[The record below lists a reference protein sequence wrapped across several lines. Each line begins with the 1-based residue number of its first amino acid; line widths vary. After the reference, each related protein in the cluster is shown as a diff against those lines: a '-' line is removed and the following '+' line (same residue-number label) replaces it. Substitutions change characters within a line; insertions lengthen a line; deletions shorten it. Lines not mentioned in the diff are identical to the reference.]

1 MITIHC
7 TKKLL
12 SRLPVG
18 VGEQLRS
25 EYSNY
30 FAANDA
36 TPTRLSGWHGHLVTL
51 QRRQCVLLVHDT
63 TRFPVFIPALKKD
76 DFAIFDHHFSD
87 SFMNTLLKTGAEDEL
102 MEAAIAQLAPL
113 MIETTVNRSVLGTL
127 NQMVQHIQFAVED
140 GDVTISEI
148 TGYRIGAWL
157 ADTPWSAKGVKGAIW
172 AADEMADLLLA
183 GD

>member
-18 VGEQLRS
+18 VGETLRS

-30 FAANDA
+30 FATNDA
-36 TPTRLSGWHGHLVTL
+36 APTLLSSWHAHLVTL
-51 QRRQCVLLVHDT
+51 QRRQCVLLVHNA
-63 TRFPVFIPALKKD
+63 TRFPVFIPALKKE
-76 DFAIFDHHFSD
+76 DFRVFDHCFCD
-87 SFMNTLLKTGAEDEL
+87 SLMNTLLKTGADDEL
-102 MEAAIAQLAPL
+102 IEAAHAQLGPL
-113 MIETTVNRSVLGTL
+113 MIESTVNRSVLGTI

-140 GDVTISEI
+140 GDVTIAEI

-157 ADTPWSAKGVKGAIW
+157 AETPWSAKGVKGTIW
-172 AADEMADLLLA
+172 PPDEMAELLL
-183 GD
+183 GKG

>member
-25 EYSNY
+25 EYSDY

-36 TPTRLSGWHGHLVTL
+36 TPTLLSGWHGHLVTL

-63 TRFPVFIPALKKD
+63 TRFPVFIPALKKH

-102 MEAAIAQLAPL
+102 MEAAVTQLAPL

-157 ADTPWSAKGVKGAIW
+157 ADTPWSAKSVKGAIW
-172 AADEMADLLLA
+172 AADEMAELLLSGA
-183 GD
+183 